1 VRNRTARRH
10 GAIHDTVAD
19 YSSGPSVAGDVRRSA
34 DHVALGV
41 TATDGRE
48 GLFLVVRTGSRELG
62 RGTLVRLPGLEA
74 DLQYRVAAPG
84 PLSRSVEGSLAPA
97 LRDGKLLMNG
107 AALASRGLDL
117 FLPRP
122 ETSLLLHVKA
132 A

>member
-1 VRNRTARRH
+1 L
-10 GAIHDTVAD
+10 AD
-19 YSSGPSVAGDVRRSA
+19 G
-34 DHVALGV
+34 DHVAQGV

-62 RGTLVRLPGLEA
+62 RGALVRLPGLEA
-74 DLQYRVAAPG
+74 GLQYRVAAPG
-84 PLSRSVEGSLAPA
+84 PLSRSVEGTLAPS

-107 AALASRGLDL
+107 CALASRGLDL

-132 A
+132 V